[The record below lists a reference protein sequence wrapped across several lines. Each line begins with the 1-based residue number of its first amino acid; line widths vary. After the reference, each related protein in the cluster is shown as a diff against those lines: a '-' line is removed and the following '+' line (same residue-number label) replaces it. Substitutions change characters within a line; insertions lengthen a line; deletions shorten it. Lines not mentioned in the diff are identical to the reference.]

1 MSMSTDT
8 APTDTG
14 HDVDTHD
21 EHDHTISD
29 KNYIFIALFL
39 AVLTALEVASTEVS
53 SFPDSLLIPT
63 LLILMVIKF
72 AMVILYFM
80 HLKFDS
86 KLFSMMFYIGLIFA
100 VSLYG
105 VMLTTF
111 HFFTG

>member
-1 MSMSTDT
+1 MTMSTDT
-8 APTDTG
+8 ASTDTG
-14 HDVDTHD
+14 HDVDSHD
-21 EHDHTISD
+21 DEHTISD

-39 AVLTALEVASTEVS
+39 AVLTALEVAATEVS
-53 SFPDSLLIPT
+53 SFPDALLIPA
-63 LLILMVIKF
+63 LLVLMVIKF

-100 VSLYG
+100 VTLYG